1 MQLLLPILL
10 IFAAAAL
17 CRIDANPE
25 YGFGDG
31 DDFDETA
38 KNNELMR
45 RLSSSAVKL
54 PINVE
59 EIRGLQYLYNS
70 TNGDYWSWNVD
81 DTYTYGIPWN
91 FTANLSLVNP
101 CYDHWQ
107 GILCSCNTSYSLN
120 GPSYYNYYYDDVS
133 SYPIM
138 DSSCHISKIFLPS
151 YNLTGVLPGAMFESL
166 PNLTHLHVEGN
177 YLRSPLPPEI
187 NQSSLVLLKINGND
201 FSESLEVVGSISS
214 LQVLIAY
221 GNRLTG
227 DLEPLLTAPSQNS
240 LEYKN

>member
-17 CRIDANPE
+17 CQIDANPD

-31 DDFDETA
+31 DDFDETV

-91 FTANLSLVNP
+91 FTANLFIEIRNAGGKTIVYP
-101 CYDHWQ
+101 VHEKW
-107 GILCSCNTSYSLN
+107 I
-120 GPSYYNYYYDDVS
+120 DVG
-133 SYPIM
+133 
-138 DSSCHISKIFLPS
+138 SK
-151 YNLTGVLPGAMFESL
+151 ESL
-166 PNLTHLHVEGN
+166 KEAIQFFEKT
-177 YLRSPLPPEI
+177 
-187 NQSSLVLLKINGND
+187 
-201 FSESLEVVGSISS
+201 
-214 LQVLIAY
+214 
-221 GNRLTG
+221 
-227 DLEPLLTAPSQNS
+227 
-240 LEYKN
+240 